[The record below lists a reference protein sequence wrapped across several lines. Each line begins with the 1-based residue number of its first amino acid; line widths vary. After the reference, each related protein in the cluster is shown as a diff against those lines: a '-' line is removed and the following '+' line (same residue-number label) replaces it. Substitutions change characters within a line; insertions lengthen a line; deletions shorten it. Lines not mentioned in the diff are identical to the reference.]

1 MEEDTRWGKKELTTP
16 RRLEESRRFE
26 TSKSSP
32 RRFSFVR
39 SRLSQRRDAAPF
51 PVGEKFV
58 LASGENLVSST
69 KEEEKSLEEK
79 YSHRDVD
86 GAITG
91 LLPF

>member
-1 MEEDTRWGKKELTTP
+1 MGEKRTDDAKKIGRVSAIWDFQKPAKKT
-16 RRLEESRRFE
+16 F
-26 TSKSSP
+26 
-32 RRFSFVR
+32 FVR